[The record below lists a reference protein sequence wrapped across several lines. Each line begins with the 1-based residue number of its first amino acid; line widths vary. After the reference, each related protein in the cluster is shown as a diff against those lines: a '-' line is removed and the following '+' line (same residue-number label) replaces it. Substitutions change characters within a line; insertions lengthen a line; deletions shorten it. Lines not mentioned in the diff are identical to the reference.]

1 MGTDYFKTVKLK
13 EIAVVE
19 RTKKNEIYPK
29 GTIYIQVSACKR
41 EGKWEILKE
50 GGPLE
55 SKYAVVRWKIP
66 VNPIYMYEILNGS
79 VGHWKQKY
87 VGTNINIQMET
98 FTHYELQYHP
108 DMKVQNKYAEA
119 FEKVDRVYQME
130 KTYTENLKELKKYH
144 QERMFPKKREI

>member
-1 MGTDYFKTVKLK
+1 MGTNYFKTVKLK

-19 RTKKNEIYPK
+19 RAKKNEIHPK

-41 EGKWEILKE
+41 EGKWEILE
-50 GGPLE
+50 ESGPLE

-66 VNPIYMYEILNGS
+66 VNPTYMYEILNGS
-79 VGHWKQKY
+79 VGRWKQKY

-98 FTHYELQYHP
+98 FAYYELQYHP
-108 DMKVQNKYAEA
+108 DIKVQNKYAEV
-119 FEKVDRVYQME
+119 FKKVNCMEKLE

-144 QERMFPKKREI
+144 LERMFPREKS